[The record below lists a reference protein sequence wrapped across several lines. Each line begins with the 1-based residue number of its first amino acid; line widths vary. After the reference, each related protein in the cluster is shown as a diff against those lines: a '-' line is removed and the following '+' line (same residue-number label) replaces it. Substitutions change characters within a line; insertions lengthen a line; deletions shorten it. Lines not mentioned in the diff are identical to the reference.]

1 MSGHSGIGHNRGPAM
16 DAGVSWRR
24 HCWSKARAALLPTLP
39 LEVVRLRVKRAEA
52 LGLAYRD
59 YATVRAT
66 TGRDVVALLFSSDAL
81 RIRRSPTEMPSA
93 HADKLAAIEACARL
107 LAAHAPL
114 DPAAL
119 AQALP
124 VFDAVTRAPSTW
136 ARAPFADFPALD
148 RLPRDAVLL
157 VGDGP
162 HERPWVAAARLAG
175 YVPAE
180 RYFA

>member
-1 MSGHSGIGHNRGPAM
+1 MIGHNRGPAM
-16 DAGVSWRR
+16 DAGASWRR
-24 HCWSKARAALLPTLP
+24 HCWTQARAALLPTLP
-39 LEVVRLRVKRAEA
+39 LEVVRLRVKRAQA

-81 RIRRSPTEMPSA
+81 RIRRSAAEMPA
-93 HADKLAAIEACARL
+93 RHADKLSALTDCARL

-119 AQALP
+119 ARALP
-124 VFDAVTRAPSTW
+124 VFDAVTRAPSIR
-136 ARAPFADFPALD
+136 ARAPFADFAALD
-148 RLPRDAVLL
+148 RVPRDAVLL
-157 VGDGP
+157 IGDGP